1 MDLISLCFHQ
11 QLLRSSVEEML
22 WITSVSLWSVSC
34 SHNIRAAP
42 MNILVSIIDSVTL
55 CRCPLMKPCWQFLQK
70 AKLLIRQK
78 FAIRRTTPLS
88 INLLEHRN
96 LLTSG
101 SWEVFFL
108 ILSRSEENFS
118 MKSAKQHWG
127 CNFPLC
133 YLGCT
138 CTESW
143 VGKGKDVRAEK
154 PAGPDVDLQS
164 VIYHPDVYT

>member
-1 MDLISLCFHQ
+1 M
-11 QLLRSSVEEML
+11 
-22 WITSVSLWSVSC
+22 
-34 SHNIRAAP
+34 
-42 MNILVSIIDSVTL
+42 SIDE
-55 CRCPLMKPCWQFLQK
+55 
-70 AKLLIRQK
+70 A
-78 FAIRRTTPLS
+78 
-88 INLLEHRN
+88 
-96 LLTSG
+96 LLTVSSEG
-101 SWEVFFL
+101 KASHQTEVCNKKDDASFHKSAGTQKPSDVWILRGFFL

-164 VIYHPDVYT
+164 VIYHPDVYIDEVEVDQCLRCLQVLRGILEFPDKWWIILYSGRILIFFFYSSEMLSL